1 MWKSDP
7 ETRRNQEKQDR
18 MFYGAFNPGV
28 PPFSPDNVRQM
39 PAGPENPE
47 LKFDYKGDD
56 FSEKVVELAEPPSDL
71 AMDAKKVFKQ
81 YPLPAILDEMKF
93 DEFEKRIFIMRY
105 LEEKGI
111 REIIAETESM
121 AIQRKTEG
129 KVSNIIYNRPYNSSR
144 IYQILNKMLPQVLR
158 EYRRKLKLTK

>member
-1 MWKSDP
+1 MWESNP

-28 PPFSPDNVRQM
+28 PPLSPDNVRQV

-47 LKFDYKGDD
+47 LKFDYKDVD
-56 FSEKVVELAEPPSDL
+56 LSEKVTELAEPPSDL
-71 AMDAKKVFKQ
+71 AVDAKMVFKR
-81 YPLPAILDEMKF
+81 YPLKDILDGMKF

-105 LEEKGI
+105 LEERDI
-111 REIIAETESM
+111 REIIKETENL
-121 AIQRKTEG
+121 AIQRKTGG
-129 KVSNIIYNRPYNSSR
+129 KVSNIIHNRPYDSSR